1 MVNLLLANMEGQM
14 EKTNMSKSVAWFFA
28 LFTAFF
34 ILSACHVPAH
44 ATTVKLE
51 PTMQS
56 LNAGDETT
64 VRMNVQNVENLY
76 GFQVKLVY
84 DPSVISEVR
93 AAKGPFLS
101 GGFGTFTD
109 GSVVTDSAS
118 PKRTRLLGMT
128 LQGSVPGKGGSG
140 TLVTFTLKTK
150 GPGTSSLSLAN
161 LILIDAAGTQIPATA
176 GTSQIV
182 VTGSAVPAPGPEPTP
197 PDYEPPIDDEEMP
210 PMADVPPYPPYEE
223 EFAGEPPY
231 ASPGGIVVRRPDY
244 DGPGY
249 RTEYEEG
256 EMAEAFDQ
264 SIDDAE
270 YLSPSKSAEEGF
282 LDAELP
288 QPDQADYDSMTEPK
302 TPFESKRET
311 RMAVV
316 EPDMPKR
323 TVPEVAAAPPVPRKP
338 YEETFDVTKTLD
350 ETKVKSDSGS
360 LTAFIFKA
368 IALLVVLGALVLVLK
383 KLKIF

>member
-1 MVNLLLANMEGQM
+1 
-14 EKTNMSKSVAWFFA
+14 
-28 LFTAFF
+28 
-34 ILSACHVPAH
+34 
-44 ATTVKLE
+44 
-51 PTMQS
+51 
-56 LNAGDETT
+56 
-64 VRMNVQNVENLY
+64 
-76 GFQVKLVY
+76 
-84 DPSVISEVR
+84 
-93 AAKGPFLS
+93 
-101 GGFGTFTD
+101 
-109 GSVVTDSAS
+109 
-118 PKRTRLLGMT
+118 MT

-197 PDYEPPIDDEEMP
+197 PPVVDYEPPIDDEDM
-210 PMADVPPYPPYEE
+210 PPYPPYEE
-223 EFAGEPPY
+223 EYGEEPPY
-231 ASPGGIVVRRPDY
+231 ALHGGIVVRRPDY
-244 DGPGY
+244 DDPGY
-249 RTEYEEG
+249 RTEYEEQ

-270 YLSPSKSAEEGF
+270 YLSPSKSAEENF

-288 QPDQADYDSMTEPK
+288 QPDQAEYDSMAEPG
-302 TPFESKRET
+302 TPFESKREA

-323 TVPEVAAAPPVPRKP
+323 VVPEVTSAPPVPRKP
-338 YEETFDVTKTLD
+338 YKETFDVTKTLD
-350 ETKVKSDSGS
+350 ETRVKSDSGS
-360 LTAFIFKA
+360 PIAFVFKA
-368 IALLVVLGALVLVLK
+368 IALMIVLGALVLVLK